1 MTLPPIRKAG
11 LLNRLIAPLTVIVTV
26 AVNGAATA
34 LPLNGRSTAEISNSF
49 PVVITPPGFVF
60 AVWGIIYMGLIGY
73 SIFQALPSQAA
84 NPRLRAVAPWFLA
97 NGIANTGWLFLWHY
111 GFHAVTFAAMLAV
124 LATLVVIYLQ
134 LRSSPAPLIERVL
147 VQGPFSIY
155 LGWILVATLVNGGV
169 LGWELG
175 WQAVGPT
182 ATWVGILLLAVGLG
196 VNWGFAWNFRDWA
209 IPLVLVW
216 ATYGISV
223 LQRDGAV
230 LPTLTGERTVEPN
243 SLLATAALAVMGLAA
258 AAALSGAVRHVQAAR
273 RAA

>member
-1 MTLPPIRKAG
+1 MTLASMRKAG
-11 LLNRLIAPLTVIVTV
+11 LLNRLIAPLVVVVTV
-26 AVNGAATA
+26 AINGAANL

-49 PVVITPPGFVF
+49 PIVITPPGFVF
-60 AVWGIIYMGLIGY
+60 AIWGIIYSGLIGY
-73 SIFQALPSQAA
+73 SIYQLLPAQAD
-84 NPRLRAVAPWFLA
+84 NPRLRAIAPWFLW
-97 NGIANTGWLFLWHY
+97 NGISNTVWLLLWHY
-111 GFHAVTFAAMLAV
+111 GFHALTFAAMLGV
-124 LATLVVIYLQ
+124 LATLVVIYLK
-134 LRSSPAPLIERVL
+134 LRSSAAPLSERLL

-175 WQAVGPT
+175 WQAVGT
-182 ATWVGILLLAVGLG
+182 GAAWIGIVLLAVGLA
-196 VNWGFAWNFRDWA
+196 VNWAFAWNFNDWA

-230 LPTLTGERTVEPN
+230 LPTLTGERTVEP
-243 SLLATAALAVMGLAA
+243 SGLLATAALTVMVLAA
-258 AAALSGAVRHVQAAR
+258 AAAGSAAVRHWQAAR